1 MRKFFAKVMP
11 CIAHKTAHRKVLWCF
26 GCRLFFF
33 GLHHLLTALP
43 YLGISAVCST
53 SLVCNSRTQII
64 IHELDTHSNWLTVW
78 FACSSYAYGKIH
90 VVLKVENQQKKSSK
104 VIIIMRSYKINEI
117 VEILNLL
124 MLHMLEKSILC
135 LNPINLQ
142 WNWTKF
148 DLFLIRWKKKCRII
162 NGIINQWI
170 KHERLACSNQKV

>member
-1 MRKFFAKVMP
+1 MINDALEPNFDGINNFFNYMRKFFAKVMP

-90 VVLKVENQQKKSSK
+90 VVLKVENQQKKILK
-104 VIIIMRSYKINEI
+104 SYNNNKKLQNKWNCRNSESVDASYAWEI
-117 VEILNLL
+117 DF
-124 MLHMLEKSILC
+124 MLK
-135 LNPINLQ
+135 
-142 WNWTKF
+142 
-148 DLFLIRWKKKCRII
+148 
-162 NGIINQWI
+162 
-170 KHERLACSNQKV
+170 SNQFAMKLNKVWSIFDQVKKNVE